1 LGIVSAGLITV
12 IWSFF
17 LFVPYETIPDAGS
30 FWTAFVT
37 WAVPIALV
45 IWALRNK
52 SPKRISQVFS
62 DVIIVVGIAVISLV
76 LLQNRWSLL
85 HSLTLAAMPGVLTGI
100 LVGVNGLLIPRIFRG
115 QIGPG
120 Y

>member
-1 LGIVSAGLITV
+1 VSTGLV
-12 IWSFF
+12 AVVLSYF
-17 LFVPYETIPDAGS
+17 LFVPYGTIPDVGS
-30 FWTAFVT
+30 FWIAFLA
-37 WAVPIALV
+37 WAVPMALAILAV
-45 IWALRNK
+45 RNK

-62 DVIIVVGIAVISLV
+62 DVIIVVGIAIIALV

-100 LVGVNGLLIPRIFRG
+100 LVGVNCLLIPRILKG